1 MYSGKLGMSLLTIK
15 GGQNQ
20 CTMLNAS
27 ANEIA
32 IILIYNAKSFD
43 KTQSKPV
50 WDFDAA
56 KCSVKRW

>member
-43 KTQSKPV
+43 KTRMG
-50 WDFDAA
+50 F
-56 KCSVKRW
+56 